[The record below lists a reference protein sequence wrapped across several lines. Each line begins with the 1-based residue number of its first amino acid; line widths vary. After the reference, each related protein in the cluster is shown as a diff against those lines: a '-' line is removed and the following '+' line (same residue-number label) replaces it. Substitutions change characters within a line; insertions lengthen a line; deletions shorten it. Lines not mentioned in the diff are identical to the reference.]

1 MAPNKLN
8 KSASNT
14 GKKLVPMARR
24 TNIFQN
30 FTSSDSSE
38 EECQLNREQSPDK
51 CSTVSKVSQ
60 MTTKRRFSTVV
71 FGKTDEERTTEP
83 DNDNEMSKMLSMFST
98 DVNKALL
105 AKRKRLEQYSEA
117 TIQASQLKIEQMCR
131 SQATETQRSLEEM
144 RTQLTASLDQC
155 EKDIKHS
162 EEQVTHSS
170 TQEEDKIKKVT
181 QQQIKVLQQSRTTLK
196 EKLSTLREL
205 CASISEKSEEQETK
219 QKKEYEKVQTEL
231 TEELT
236 SLQRK
241 LMTEIQKEELAIMQK
256 SLQKAF
262 FM

>member
-8 KSASNT
+8 KSARNT
-14 GKKLVPMARR
+14 GKKLVPMTK
-24 TNIFQN
+24 TNTFQN

-38 EECQLNREQSPDK
+38 EECQLNKEESPYK
-51 CSTVSKVSQ
+51 CSTLSKVSQ

-71 FGKTDEERTTEP
+71 FGKTDEECTTEP
-83 DNDNEMSKMLSMFST
+83 DYDNEMSKMLSMFST

-117 TIQASQLKIEQMCR
+117 TIQASQVKIEQMCR

-162 EEQVTHSS
+162 EEQ
-170 TQEEDKIKKVT
+170 EDKIKKVT

-205 CASISEKSEEQETK
+205 CTSISEKSEEQETK
-219 QKKEYEKVQTEL
+219 QKKEYEKVQTKL

-241 LMTEIQKEELAIMQK
+241 LMTEIQKEELAIMHK